1 MDMSGPGKLVCFS
14 AGLDIKEYAEGYRL
28 FELRRGTGT
37 GREIKASLFFF
48 LAMGMLFMLM
58 LESFNI
64 VKLPVCAII
73 FLICMYMCGYYI
85 FFLPKRA
92 RQRGERIYE
101 SSGFLS
107 LEYRYEFYRE
117 YFVMKNKNHI
127 IKRYFTELSDC
138 IETDEIFL
146 LIGTNENRVTVI
158 QKSFLDKETAEKLS
172 FLLSKKT
179 IKQYRDIR
187 KK

>member
-73 FLICMYMCGYYI
+73 FLICMYISWKIMAAVLFLIY
-85 FFLPKRA
+85 LPKA
-92 RQRGERIYE
+92 LYPTGLG
-101 SSGFLS
+101 SWFTM
-107 LEYRYEFYRE
+107 
-117 YFVMKNKNHI
+117 MKTLPM
-127 IKRYFTELSDC
+127 R
-138 IETDEIFL
+138 
-146 LIGTNENRVTVI
+146 
-158 QKSFLDKETAEKLS
+158 
-172 FLLSKKT
+172 
-179 IKQYRDIR
+179 
-187 KK
+187 